1 MTAEAGE
8 VTPRERTEA
17 KPGRWQVA
25 LRARPELVL
34 APLLLV
40 VVVATWEYGVI
51 FFHTPSYV
59 LPPPSAIA
67 FALWQGL
74 DAGLTAR
81 GGYWLHAGMTIAE
94 VFLGFFI
101 GSALG
106 LMLGTLIS
114 QFRLLEATL
123 QIYIVA
129 IQCLPKIALAPIIV
143 MWFGFGLTSKVVI
156 ICLLSFFP
164 LLVASMAGFKAV
176 DAERLELMRALGA
189 SPWQVFWKVRFP
201 SALPFI
207 FAGLD
212 MAAVLSVVGAVVGE
226 FAGAQIG
233 LGTLILSTTA
243 VMDSAGTFAVFI
255 ILALIGIA
263 IHVTL
268 RYFERRLLFWSGDAM
283 RGMGGS

>member
-1 MTAEAGE
+1 MTRLAILL
-8 VTPRERTEA
+8 RT
-17 KPGRWQVA
+17 
-25 LRARPELVL
+25 RPELVL
-34 APLLLV
+34 SPLLLV
-40 VVVATWEYGVI
+40 VIIATWEYGVVL
-51 FFHTPSYV
+51 FATPSYV

-67 FALWQGL
+67 AALWQGL

-81 GGYWLHAGMTIAE
+81 GGYWLHAGMTAAE
-94 VFLGFFI
+94 VLLGFTI
-101 GSALG
+101 GSVLG

-114 QFRLLEATL
+114 QSRILGATL
-123 QIYIVA
+123 QVYIVA

-143 MWFGFGLTSKVVI
+143 MWFGFGLLSKIVI

-164 LLVASMAGFKAV
+164 LLVASMAGFRAV
-176 DAERLELMRALGA
+176 DAERIELMRALGA
-189 SPWQVFWKVRFP
+189 TPWQAFWKVRFP

-226 FAGAQIG
+226 FTGAQIG

-243 VMDSAGTFAVFI
+243 VMDSAGTFAVFV

-268 RYFERRLLFWSGDAM
+268 RLFERRLLFWSGDAM
-283 RGMGGS
+283 RMGGS